1 MRKKALIQIRVTDE
15 IKKKIKVLS
24 AEREM
29 TVSEFLLYGAMK
41 VISESEFYNKEMQN
55 DFSLT
60 PNDIQIKK

>member
-1 MRKKALIQIRVTDE
+1 MSKNALIQIRVSEE

-41 VISESEFYNKEMQN
+41 VISEEEFYNKQMQN
-55 DFSLT
+55 SFSLM